1 MTLVEQLAAFVV
13 RELKSVDLCVPGCDR
28 FSVLKSCPFL
38 TVNHERVGATVQVG
52 LPRHSGFSRSY
63 QPFSAAIL
71 AYSSSLYS
79 SGNSTLNPSRRDRYS
94 ESSLRFRRASELA
107 LAR

>member
-52 LPRHSGFSRSY
+52 LNVGTVDFPGVTSHSRLRSWRIAL
-63 QPFSAAIL
+63 PCI
-71 AYSSSLYS
+71 
-79 SGNSTLNPSRRDRYS
+79 RR
-94 ESSLRFRRASELA
+94 ETQL
-107 LAR
+107 